1 MRSKQTEQIVFAG
14 LFVAIVFVAT
24 YFIQIPTTGI
34 SGGLIHLGNIAMF
47 SIALKYGKKYGAIS
61 GGIGMMLFDL
71 FSAWFVW
78 APATLVVRGVMG
90 FVIGLIAHDKNG
102 QGSNIVK
109 NIIAIGAGAVVM
121 LTGYLFFEAV
131 ILGVGWAAIGS
142 VPGNLVQL
150 TIGLIALGL
159 VPFLPD
165 MKKDEEEIKIEN

>member
-1 MRSKQTEQIVFAG
+1 MRSKRTEQIVFGG

-47 SIALKYGKKYGAIS
+47 SIALKYGRKYGALS

-90 FVIGLIAHDKNG
+90 YVIGLVAQNKNG
-102 QGSNIVK
+102 QGTNIWKNIV
-109 NIIAIGAGAVVM
+109 AILLGSVVM
-121 LTGYLFFEAV
+121 LTGYFFFESV
-131 ILGVGWAAIGS
+131 ILGVGWAALAGI
-142 VPGNLVQL
+142 PGNLVQL
-150 TIGLIALGL
+150 AIGLIALGL
-159 VPFLPD
+159 VPFLPN
-165 MKKDEEEIKIEN
+165 MKTENGN

>member
-1 MRSKQTEQIVFAG
+1 MRSKKTEQIVFGG

-47 SIALKYGKKYGAIS
+47 SIALKYGRKYGALS

-78 APATLVVRGVMG
+78 APATLVVRGIMG
-90 FVIGLIAHDKNG
+90 YVIGLVAQDKKG
-102 QGSNIVK
+102 QGASLWKNIV
-109 NIIAIGAGAVVM
+109 AILLGSVVM
-121 LTGYLFFEAV
+121 LTGYFFFEAV
-131 ILGVGWAAIGS
+131 ILGVGWAAIAG

-150 TIGLIALGL
+150 AIGLIALGL
-159 VPFLPD
+159 VPFLPN
-165 MKKDEEEIKIEN
+165 MKTKDEN

>member
-1 MRSKQTEQIVFAG
+1 MRSKRTEQIVFGG

-47 SIALKYGKKYGAIS
+47 SIALKYGRKYGALS

-90 FVIGLIAHDKNG
+90 YVIGLVAQNKNG
-102 QGSNIVK
+102 QGTNIWKNIV
-109 NIIAIGAGAVVM
+109 AILLGSVVM
-121 LTGYLFFEAV
+121 LTGYFFFESV
-131 ILGVGWAAIGS
+131 ILGVGWAALAGI
-142 VPGNLVQL
+142 PGNLVQL
-150 TIGLIALGL
+150 AIGLIALGL
-159 VPFLPD
+159 VPFLPN
-165 MKKDEEEIKIEN
+165 MKTENGNSIK

>member
-1 MRSKQTEQIVFAG
+1 MRSKQTEQIVFGG
-14 LFVAIVFVAT
+14 LFIAIVFVAT

-47 SIALKYGKKYGAIS
+47 SIAIKYGKKYGALS

-78 APATLVVRGVMG
+78 APATLIVRGLMGYVIG
-90 FVIGLIAHDKNG
+90 FVAQTKNG
-102 QGSNIVK
+102 QGSSIVR
-109 NIIAIGAGAVVM
+109 NVVAILLGSVVM
-121 LTGYLFFEAV
+121 LSGYFVFEAV
-131 ILGVGWAAIGS
+131 ILGVGWAAIAG

-150 TIGLIALGL
+150 AIGFIALGL

-165 MKKDEEEIKIEN
+165 MKKEETS